1 MLAAVLHDAREVG
14 GQVGDEDR
22 DLDYVGERCAAG
34 AQGALEVGKRLGGLG
49 VETAFDDLC

>member
-14 GQVGDEDR
+14 GHVGDEDR

-49 VETAFDDLC
+49 VETAFDDLR